1 MALITETGIAS
12 AASESLCNVATAL
25 DYFTNRGNANWLAL
39 STTQQEQALR
49 KATDYMEQVYKLQW
63 QGLRVNNTQALD
75 WPRVGVTAN
84 GYYVL
89 STIVPVAIQR
99 ACAELALRAAAGDL
113 LADTTQQKVSTK
125 VGDLEVSMDKYSP
138 QAVQYPAIVA
148 LLQPY
153 FDLAAGFSHKVVR

>member
-1 MALITETGIAS
+1 MSLVTETGTAS
-12 AASESLCNVATAL
+12 ATSESLCDVTTAL
-25 DYFTNRGNANWLAL
+25 AYFTNRGNATWLAL
-39 STTQQEQALR
+39 STAQQEQALR

-63 QGLRVNNTQALD
+63 QGLRVNNIQALD

-113 LADTTQQKVSTK
+113 LVDTTQQKTTTK
-125 VGDLEVSMDKYSP
+125 VGDLEVAFDKYSP

-153 FDLAAGFSHKVVR
+153 FDLASGFKHKVVR

>member
-1 MALITETGIAS
+1 MITETGTAS
-12 AASESLCNVATAL
+12 ASSESLCSL
-25 DYFTNRGNANWLAL
+25 DYATNYHISRGNSAWDLL
-39 STTQQEQALR
+39 ESDKQEQALLR
-49 KATDYMEQVYKLQW
+49 ATDYMERVFKPKW

-89 STIVPVAIQR
+89 STIVPVPVQR

-113 LADTTQQKVSTK
+113 LVDTTQQKTSTK
-125 VGDLEVSMDKYSP
+125 VGDIEVAFDKNSP
-138 QAVQYPAIVA
+138 QAVQYPAVLA

-153 FDLAAGFSHKVVR
+153 FGLQGGIVHKVVR